1 MVSTRYRFRFSNGS
15 RDGIRHKSRCSL
27 GDFDRGFDP
36 EIYKT
41 SQYPIDYS
49 HAWSN
54 KTDLEKAFDYLIER
68 KSLQ

>member
-15 RDGIRHKSRCSL
+15 RDGIRYKVDVLL

-41 SQYPIDYS
+41 SQYPIEIIHTPDQT
-49 HAWSN
+49 
-54 KTDLEKAFDYLIER
+54 KPT
-68 KSLQ
+68 